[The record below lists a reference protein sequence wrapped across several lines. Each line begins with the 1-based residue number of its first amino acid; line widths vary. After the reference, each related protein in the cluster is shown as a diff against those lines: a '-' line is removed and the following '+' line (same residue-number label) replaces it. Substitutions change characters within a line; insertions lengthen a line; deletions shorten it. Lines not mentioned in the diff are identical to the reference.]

1 MTGNGTDTKKC
12 PYCGEAIK
20 IEAIKC
26 RYCGEMLEEGHAPA
40 IAAEALGKI
49 ETAGQGA
56 RQVLYSGGPSLLALV
71 GSFFWNGL
79 FLAMLAVLAFFPI
92 ELLGRLATMPLG
104 LLVEEYRRPAALVL
118 GIIVV
123 ISLFWDIL
131 KIKTTR
137 YSFTSDRMEFE
148 RGVLTRRTDNL
159 DLFRIQDLVL
169 HRSLSDRILGLGT
182 VQLATTDSSHPVID
196 FYKVRNPQKVY
207 ELLKRAS
214 LEADKRRQVVHYE

>member
-1 MTGNGTDTKKC
+1 MTGDGTDTKKC
-12 PYCGEAIK
+12 PFCGEAIK
-20 IEAIKC
+20 VEAIKC
-26 RYCGEMLEEGHAPA
+26 RFCGEMLEDGPA
-40 IAAEALGKI
+40 RAGTAAALNKP
-49 ETAGQGA
+49 EPDGQGA
-56 RQVLYSGGPSLLALV
+56 RPVLYSGGPSMLALV

-92 ELLGRLATMPLG
+92 NLLGRLAEMPLG
-104 LLVEEYRRPAALVL
+104 LLIEEYRRPAALVL

-123 ISLFWDIL
+123 LSLFWDIL
-131 KIKTTR
+131 KIKSTR
-137 YSFTSDRMEFE
+137 YTITSDRMEFE
-148 RGVLTRRTDNL
+148 RGVLTRQTDNL

-182 VQLATTDSSHPVID
+182 VQLSTTDSSHPIID
-196 FYKVRNPQKVY
+196 FYKVRNPKKVY